1 MAYFTSYSL
10 VLTVGKWPFGRYKVA
25 YPSVW
30 TFMTGADPA
39 SSASLHDTD
48 APPDC
53 SLLLANH
60 VSSRRDKFTILVARG
75 LQSTSTF
82 WRDIDVE
89 RGTWASFHQ
98 AHFKVNF
105 WPVTVGA
112 ASAFFFLFGFPHI
125 AQAVKWLAASRT
137 LMGRKN
143 TLSTYSHSYMRMFG
157 ISCGPA
163 TPLPCIL
170 CTSYKQPVSTTMVR
184 TKSQLEMH
192 PLVVTYLEY
201 CA

>member
-1 MAYFTSYSL
+1 MS
-10 VLTVGKWPFGRYKVA
+10 TVGKWSFGRYKVA

-30 TFMTGADPA
+30 SFMTGADPA
-39 SSASLHDTD
+39 SFVSLHDTG

-53 SLLLANH
+53 SPLL
-60 VSSRRDKFTILVARG
+60 VSSRRDKFTILLAGACRAPA
-75 LQSTSTF
+75 LF
-82 WRDIDVE
+82 WRDIGVE
-89 RGTWASFHQ
+89 METWASFHQ

-143 TLSTYSHSYMRMFG
+143 TLSTYSHSYMHMFG

-163 TPLPCIL
+163 TPLPCIFR
-170 CTSYKQPVSTTMVR
+170 TSYKQPVSTTMVR
-184 TKSQLEMH
+184 TKNQLGMH
-192 PLVVTYLEY
+192 LLVVTYLEY